1 MKYLSL
7 GVVALLGLTFSAC
20 TSARYASTTEYDD
33 VYYTSEDRTEPV
45 ATTQRTQR
53 SNQDD
58 YRYDEYDNR
67 YSERRAD
74 VDSYADYYYSDDD
87 FHFSRRLRRFD
98 QNAAAGNWRYYDP
111 YFANDLYFVMGTP
124 SWNRWYNN
132 YGWYNWNS
140 PRFAAPFNPYDPFAA
155 RFNTWYSYDLYG
167 PYNAWG
173 SFYTN
178 PWVNTYYGNG
188 FYDPFWGGNNF
199 YRGGV
204 WGNQAYC
211 PPGYFNRGFN
221 SPTFFTTG
229 NTTSSRT
236 APAVTR
242 VRRSTRTAA
251 TQSEIR
257 TRQGSAV
264 SRPSPA
270 AATRTGST
278 TRTSPTRT
286 STVRTSPSRT
296 ASTRPS
302 SNVESSDSY
311 LRARQRSTTATR
323 VNPASGG
330 SRTRTES
337 VTPAQGRDSYRVNTS
352 GNSSTRR
359 NAPSTNTRVNT
370 NQGYTPSRRTTPSTQ
385 QRRTTTP
392 SSRTY
397 TPARSTTPSRNYS
410 PPPSRSNSSFSRPS
424 SSRSSS
430 SVQRSSSP
438 SRSSSSR
445 SSSSSRR
452 RNN

>member
-20 TSARYASTTEYDD
+20 TTARYASTTEYDD

-58 YRYDEYDNR
+58 YRYDDYDDR

-132 YGWYNWNS
+132 GWYNWNS

-178 PWVNTYYGNG
+178 PWVNTYYGYNG
-188 FYDPFWGGNNF
+188 FNDPFWGGNNF
-199 YRGGV
+199 YGGGF
-204 WGNQAYC
+204 WGNPAYC
-211 PPGYFNRGFN
+211 PPGYYNRGFN

-229 NTTSSRT
+229 NSSSSRT
-236 APAVTR
+236 TPTVTR

-264 SRPSPA
+264 SRPSPT

-278 TRTSPTRT
+278 RTTATRT
-286 STVRTSPSRT
+286 STTRTSSTRT
-296 ASTRPS
+296 ASTRPLPNS
-302 SNVESSDSY
+302 AENGDNY
-311 LRARQRSTTATR
+311 LRARQRSNVARTS
-323 VNPASGG
+323 PAASP
-330 SRTRTES
+330 SRTRTS
-337 VTPAQGRDSYRVNTS
+337 GVAPGQGRESYRVNTS
-352 GNSSTRR
+352 TGSSTQR
-359 NAPSTNTRVNT
+359 NAPSSNTRVNR
-370 NQGYTPSRRTTPSTQ
+370 NQGYTPSRRATPSTQ

-397 TPARSTTPSRNYS
+397 TPSRSTAPSRNYS
-410 PPPSRSNSSFSRPS
+410 PPPARNNSSFSRPS
-424 SSRSSS
+424 SRSNS

-438 SRSSSSR
+438 SRSSSSTR